1 MKVEKCR
8 KSFCIRVSLQAIID
22 TMHASPDLPDL
33 PRGEISVS
41 ETLHDVVAEEVRTR
55 NNSH

>member
-1 MKVEKCR
+1 MNT
-8 KSFCIRVSLQAIID
+8 SL
-22 TMHASPDLPDL
+22 DLPDL